1 MTMRLEIDDYE
12 KDLIIDTIQHRLDT
26 DKILVIND
34 RLREELEDLLRKI
47 EENEYL

>member
-1 MTMRLEIDDYE
+1 MTMRLEIDNYE
-12 KDLIIDTIQHRLDT
+12 KDLIIDTIQYRLDT

>member
-12 KDLIIDTIQHRLDT
+12 KDLIIDTIQYRLDT

>member
-12 KDLIIDTIQHRLDT
+12 KDLIIDTVQHRLDT

-34 RLREELEDLLRKI
+34 RLREELEDLLRKV
-47 EENEYL
+47 EEDEYV